1 MTYRGQSLYLGV
13 VSWDVRVL
21 DEVTEWLLRL
31 DDDTYDQVAAGID
44 MIAADGP
51 ILGRP
56 LVDRIAGS
64 RIHNLKELRP
74 GSAGSSEVRILFV
87 FDPARRAV
95 LLVAG
100 DKAGN
105 WQGWYKS
112 SIPLAEQRYDE
123 WMAGERGEHE

>member
-1 MTYRGQSLYLGV
+1 MTYIGSDVYRHPV
-13 VSWDVRVL
+13 TWDVRLL
-21 DEVTEWLLRL
+21 DEVVEWLLGL

-51 ILGRP
+51 TLGRP
-56 LVDRIAGS
+56 LVDRITGS

-74 GSAGSSEVRILFV
+74 GSAGSSEIRILFV

-95 LLVAG
+95 LLVSG

-123 WMAGERGEHE
+123 WMAGERDEHE

>member
-1 MTYRGQSLYLGV
+1 MTYRGQSLYLWG

-21 DEVTEWLLRL
+21 DEVTEWLLGL

-51 ILGRP
+51 MLGRP

-74 GSAGSSEVRILFV
+74 GSAGSSEIRILFV
-87 FDPARRAV
+87 FDPARRGV

-123 WMAGERGEHE
+123 WMAGERDEHQ